1 MVLTKDFPNKVLFQ
15 EYFVATGGEDMC
27 HAACNRRLA
36 SGSDQKGFLTF
47 IFGGIF
53 RCSLVLCA
61 LRRGANR
68 DFHPIQ
74 PIHLFKPVSTEAF
87 KPVSGSMWQ
96 SVVM

>member
-1 MVLTKDFPNKVLFQ
+1 MVLAKDFPNKVLSQ

-27 HAACNRRLA
+27 HAVCKRRLA

-47 IFGGIF
+47 FWWNLQMLF
-53 RCSLVLCA
+53 SA

-87 KPVSGSMWQ
+87 KSVSGSMWQ